1 MKNKESKQHFLSRL
15 AQIAPIVRG
24 LLAEETGNQDIPYK
38 PVILKSLTSKEALE
52 IIEGNVFLQI
62 LNRFDWVRVNQIV
75 RRNKTDVHA
84 TVAVLAI
91 LRYSK
96 DKGSFPEDLEQLIS
110 AGYLKQ
116 PPDDVF
122 SVKPLVYRKTD
133 DDFILYSVG
142 PNLTDEGGE
151 YSRDSKGRIKNWQN
165 NGDTV
170 FWPVASSEAL
180 K

>member
-1 MKNKESKQHFLSRL
+1 MIK
-15 AQIAPIVRG
+15 
-24 LLAEETGNQDIPYK
+24 AEGIYAE
-38 PVILKSLTSKEALE
+38 KEALE
-52 IIEGNVFLQI
+52 IIEGNVLLQI
-62 LNRFDWVRVNQIV
+62 LTRVDWTRVKQIV
-75 RRNKTDVHA
+75 FRNKTDVHA

-142 PNLTDEGGE
+142 PNFTDEGGE
-151 YSRDSKGRIKNWQN
+151 YSRDSKGRIKNWLH

-170 FWPVASSEAL
+170 FWPVANSKAI